1 MFELIGTIFC
11 SSILFFI
18 FRLFPK
24 FEIDTAQAIVF
35 NYFTAFICGSF
46 VNGQLPTVQGLIDAG
61 LLGWIIICGFLFIS
75 IFIAMGVSSQKNG
88 MGITSVAVKMSLA
101 ISAIAFIFIHNESIT
116 WLKILGFILAIAGV
130 LLITLEKSTTNQKGP
145 NLLLLLFIF
154 IGSAGLDVTLNVI
167 KQNFAHDYPD
177 SLFTAFGFLA
187 AGTIGLIWLSVA
199 FLMNKRKFAFKN
211 IIAGIILGVP
221 NYFSIFF
228 LVRAYETTHWSNATV
243 LAVMNISIV
252 ALAAIFGMVL
262 FKESARIQKLIG
274 LLAATIAI
282 ICLTIN

>member
-262 FKESARIQKLIG
+262 FKESARVQKLIG